1 MASFNKVIL
10 LGNLTRDPETRVTAN
25 GLTICKLGLAV
36 SRVYMTR
43 EGERKE
49 ETTFVDIDAFGKQAE
64 VLTKYLRK
72 GRPLMVEGR
81 LKLDQ
86 WETNEG
92 QKRSKL
98 GVVLENFQ
106 FLGGGRDDDNSGGNS
121 GGYEDSSPPRRSA
134 TSGASGASDASDSSG
149 SDVSGSSASGS
160 GSGDELDEDVPF

>member
-25 GLTICKLGLAV
+25 GNTICKLGMAV
-36 SRVYMTR
+36 SRVYSTR
-43 EGERKE
+43 DGERRE

-64 VLTKYLRK
+64 VITKYMRK

-86 WETNEG
+86 WETSDG

-106 FLGGGRDDDNSGGNS
+106 FVGGRDDNDSGGGS
-121 GGYEDSSPPRRSA
+121 GAAGGYAQSSPPKRESKPAANNDFSA
-134 TSGASGASDASDSSG
+134 D
-149 SDVSGSSASGS
+149 
-160 GSGDELDEDVPF
+160 GDTLDEDVPF

>member
-10 LGNLTRDPETRVTAN
+10 MGNLTRDPETRVTAS
-25 GLTICKLGLAV
+25 GLTICKLGLAT
-36 SRVYMTR
+36 SRVFSTKD
-43 EGERKE
+43 GERRE

-64 VLTKYLRK
+64 VITKYMRK

-86 WETNEG
+86 WETNDG

-106 FLGGGRDDDNSGGNS
+106 FIGSRDDNDSGSSGS
-121 GGYEDSSPPRRSA
+121 GGGYEQSSPPKRASQSNSA
-134 TSGASGASDASDSSG
+134 NTNSGNNDF
-149 SDVSGSSASGS
+149 SAD
-160 GSGDELDEDVPF
+160 GDTLDEDVPF

>member
-25 GLTICKLGLAV
+25 GNTICKLGMAV
-36 SRVYMTR
+36 SRVYSTKD
-43 EGERKE
+43 GERRE

-64 VLTKYLRK
+64 VITKYMRK

-86 WETNEG
+86 WETNDG
-92 QKRSKL
+92 QKRSKI

-106 FLGGGRDDDNSGGNS
+106 FVGGRDDNDSGGGHSGGNA
-121 GGYEDSSPPRRSA
+121 GGYEQSSPPKRAPKPAAADNDFSA
-134 TSGASGASDASDSSG
+134 D
-149 SDVSGSSASGS
+149 
-160 GSGDELDEDVPF
+160 GDTLDEDVPF